1 MKAVASNRSAAKG
14 KSTLAIAAAREAPY
28 PGFIEFCDPTLRDK
42 APTGREWL
50 HEIKIDGYRAQVHL
64 RAGKVT
70 VYSRSGY
77 DWTRQFAAIARAA
90 EELRADD
97 AIIDGEVT
105 VLGKTGLP
113 DFQALR
119 RELRNRDSKRLIY
132 HAFDLLYLNGRALRP
147 LPLIERKAALHKLLA
162 KAPEALVY
170 VEHLETDGET
180 VFKHVCDMGLEGIVS
195 KRRDAPY
202 GSGRRETWTKV
213 KCTKSNTFPIVAFVE
228 KLGARPRKIA
238 SLYLGKREN
247 GQLLYAGK
255 ARTGYTEA
263 VAREVRERL
272 DPLIVKS
279 SPLAVPVKKPK
290 ATWVEPV
297 VDAEIE
303 YSGFTD
309 DGLLRAAVFKRLRD
323 DLGPPDNRTA
333 DDWAS
338 KHRI

>member
-1 MKAVASNRSAAKG
+1 MKSAPSQGSAG
-14 KSTLAIAAAREAPY
+14 KSRTKRTVVQAREAPL
-28 PGFIEFCDPTLRDK
+28 PGFIEFCHPTLREK
-42 APTGREWL
+42 APAGREWL

-64 RAGKVT
+64 HAGKVI

-90 EELRADD
+90 EELRAGD
-97 AIIDGEVT
+97 AIIDGEAT

-119 RELRNRDSKRLIY
+119 RELRHHHSKRLIY
-132 HAFDLLYLNGRALRP
+132 HAFDLLYLNGRDLRP
-147 LPLIERKAALHKLLA
+147 LPLIERKAALRQLLA
-162 KAPEALVY
+162 KAPAALVY
-170 VEHLETDGET
+170 VEHLETDGDT
-180 VFKHVCDMGLEGIVS
+180 VFEHVCDMGLEGIVS

-202 GSGRRETWTKV
+202 GSGRRETWIKV
-213 KCTKSNTFPIVAFVE
+213 KCTKSDTFPIIAFVE

-247 GQLLYAGK
+247 GRLLYAGK
-255 ARTGYTEA
+255 ARTGYSEA

-272 DPLIVKS
+272 DPLIVKR
-279 SPLAVPVKKPK
+279 SPLAVPVKKRK

-303 YSGFTD
+303 YGGFTD
-309 DGLLRAAVFKRLRD
+309 DGLLRAAVFKGLRD
-323 DLGPPDNRTA
+323 DLGTPDRC
-333 DDWAS
+333 
-338 KHRI
+338 